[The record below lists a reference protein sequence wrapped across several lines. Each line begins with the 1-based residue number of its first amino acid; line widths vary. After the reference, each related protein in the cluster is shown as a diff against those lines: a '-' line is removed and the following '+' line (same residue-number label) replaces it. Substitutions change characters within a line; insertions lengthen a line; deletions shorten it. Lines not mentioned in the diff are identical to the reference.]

1 MILIQTESTNVVG
14 DYIVRVRMHNYSNPH
29 SLLIDSTQCCD
40 QPCGEPSC
48 DTVFHYCLRIL
59 GTPSD
64 EDGECTNSAVY
75 KRSLVN
81 CDDAPLNFSQPIVL
95 GLQNPLSLADKVKK
109 EWKVSCSNRTFLHV
123 QYSVVLFYNSYYRY

>member
-40 QPCGEPSC
+40 QPCGEPSY

-64 EDGECTNSAVY
+64 EDGECTNGAVY
-75 KRSLVN
+75 KRGLVN
-81 CDDAPLNFSQPIVL
+81 YDDAPLNFSRPIVL
-95 GLQNPLSLADKVKK
+95 GLQNPLPLADEVKK
-109 EWKVSCSNRTFLHV
+109 EWW
-123 QYSVVLFYNSYYRY
+123 